1 LTIFVFSF
9 HEVIGVS
16 HWMESWGMTAGNGGG
31 GLPRGITAGNNGG
44 MAGRIAQFSLS
55 LSEVHRRSLQWLG

>member
-1 LTIFVFSF
+1 M
-9 HEVIGVS
+9 S